1 MLGAP
6 HSTLSAPVSDAGAAL
21 SLAFVSA
28 TVEGEGDGTTLVFG
42 HGRLPLATAGPGT
55 RAALSRLATG
65 GAPEAGL
72 IELVRT
78 HGQGSELAVLFY
90 YLRLFDLGGLL
101 SRTLSESGSPLVS
114 VVPLAANHRLAMP
127 ELDDDQPVLM
137 SRFAYLRRLD
147 GACVL
152 ESPAT
157 HARVRVHDA
166 RVMAMLH
173 GLFERPLALA
183 SLDTLPEL
191 KTAPSFTAVSRA
203 SSKTLLQI
211 LLATGHLR
219 RADDEREQ
227 QPPLATWSFQD
238 LLFHARSRV
247 GRHDGVNGKTY
258 PFLGKFDPLPAL
270 RPPHPGPV
278 IELPRPDLERIAS
291 EERGFTQVLEAR
303 CSIREQ
309 GLVPI
314 TLANLAEFL
323 YRAARV
329 RHFAPAAP
337 PVHYEV
343 TNRPSPGGGGCHE
356 LELYLAVDRCEGL
369 EPGLYHY
376 QPLAHQLTQLR
387 GRTPE
392 LDVMLADTKVATGR
406 TIVSQVLVCVAARF
420 GRMGWPYEG
429 IPYATTLKNT
439 GALLQTMYLVATAM
453 GLAPCAIG
461 RGNSDLFAKLA
472 GTDYYAE
479 TTVGEFMLG
488 SREDPT

>member
-1 MLGAP
+1 MSS
-6 HSTLSAPVSDAGAAL
+6 STAAL
-21 SLAFVSA
+21 SLAFTSA
-28 TVEGEGDGTTLVFG
+28 QIEGDDSALVFG
-42 HGRLPLATAGPGT
+42 HARLSLTVGAGV
-55 RAALSRLATG
+55 RAALLALATG
-65 GAPEAGL
+65 GAPEPTL
-72 IELVRT
+72 IDLVRT
-78 HGQGSELAVLFY
+78 HGQASEFGVLFY

-101 SRTLSESGSPLVS
+101 SRTLSELGTALVTVTPLVAGHGL
-114 VVPLAANHRLAMP
+114 VQP
-127 ELDDDQPVLM
+127 ELDDEQPVQL
-137 SRFAYLRRLD
+137 SRFAYMRRLD

-152 ESPAT
+152 ESPT
-157 HARVRVHDA
+157 SHARVRVHDA
-166 RVMAMLH
+166 RVAALLH
-173 GLFERPLALA
+173 VLCERALSLNSIA
-183 SLDTLPEL
+183 SLDSSAMLAMSL
-191 KTAPSFTAVSRA
+191 SRA
-203 SSKTLLQI
+203 TTKTLLQI
-211 LLATGHLR
+211 LLGTGHLR

-270 RPPHPGPV
+270 RPAHPGPV
-278 IELPRPDLERIAS
+278 IELPQPDLERIAR
-291 EERGFTQVLEAR
+291 EDRTFTQVLEAR

-309 GLVPI
+309 GQSPI
-314 TLANLAEFL
+314 TLAHLAEFL

-329 RHFAPAAP
+329 RHFTPAAP
-337 PVHYEV
+337 PGHYEA

-369 EPGLYHY
+369 EAGLYHY
-376 QPLAHQLTQLR
+376 QPLAHQLTQLH

-392 LDVMLADTKVATGR
+392 LDGLLADTIVATGR
-406 TIVSQVLVCVAARF
+406 TEVSQVLVCVAARF

-453 GLAPCAIG
+453 GLAPCAVG
-461 RGNSDLFAKLA
+461 RGNSDLFAKAA

-479 TTVGEFMLG
+479 TTVGEFLLG
-488 SREDPT
+488 SRERVPEPS

>member
-1 MLGAP
+1 MIAAS
-6 HSTLSAPVSDAGAAL
+6 HTAAL
-21 SLAFVSA
+21 SLAFTSA
-28 TVEGEGDGTTLVFG
+28 QIEGEGDEAVLVSG
-42 HGRLPLATAGPGT
+42 HARLSLAVGPGV
-55 RAALSRLATG
+55 RAALLRLASG
-65 GAPEAGL
+65 GAAESVL

-78 HGQGSELAVLFY
+78 HGQPAELAVLFY
-90 YLRLFDLGGLL
+90 YLRLFDLGGQL
-101 SRTLSESGSPLVS
+101 SRTLSESGAALVS
-114 VVPLAANHRLAMP
+114 VIPLAGEQQFTLP
-127 ELDDDQPVLM
+127 ELDDEQPLQL
-137 SRFAYLRRLD
+137 SRFAYLRQLD

-157 HARVRVHDA
+157 RARVRICDA
-166 RVMAMLH
+166 RVAALLH
-173 GLFERPLALA
+173 ALCERPLSLA
-183 SLDTLPEL
+183 MLATLAAIGSSIP
-191 KTAPSFTAVSRA
+191 RA
-203 SSKTLLQI
+203 TIKTLLQI
-211 LLATGHLR
+211 LLGTGHLL
-219 RADDEREQ
+219 RADDERER

-247 GRHDGVNGKTY
+247 GRHDGINGKTY

-270 RPPHPGPV
+270 RPAHPGPV
-278 IELPRPDLERIAS
+278 IELPRPDLERIAGEDQS
-291 EERGFTQVLEAR
+291 FTQVLEAR

-309 GLVPI
+309 GQSPI
-314 TLANLAEFL
+314 TIARVAEFL

-356 LELYLAVDRCEGL
+356 LELYLAIDRCEGL

-376 QPLAHQLTQLR
+376 QPLAHQLTQLH

-392 LDVMLADTKVATGR
+392 LQALLADTMVATGR
-406 TIVSQVLVCVAARF
+406 TVVSQVLVCVSARF

-429 IPYATTLKNT
+429 IAYATTLKNT

-453 GLAPCAIG
+453 GLAPSAIG
-461 RGNSDLFAKLA
+461 RGNSDLFAKAA

-488 SREDPT
+488 SRESSPVP

>member
-1 MLGAP
+1 MTA
-6 HSTLSAPVSDAGAAL
+6 STTAATASPTAAL
-21 SLAFVSA
+21 SLAFTA
-28 TVEGEGDGTTLVFG
+28 ARVEGEGDDAALVFG
-42 HGRLPLATAGPGT
+42 HGRLPLTVGPGV
-55 RAALSRLATG
+55 RAALLRLASG
-65 GAPEAGL
+65 GAPESTL

-78 HGQGSELAVLFY
+78 HGQAAEFGVLFY
-90 YLRLFDLGGLL
+90 YLRLFDLGGQL
-101 SRTLSESGSPLVS
+101 SRTLSESGTALATVIPLVAGHGFS
-114 VVPLAANHRLAMP
+114 LPA
-127 ELDDDQPVLM
+127 LDDAQPLVL

-166 RVMAMLH
+166 RVAALLH
-173 GLFERPLALA
+173 ALCDGA
-183 SLDTLPEL
+183 SSPCSLDSLSSLDSLDSFGMSLPRVTFKL
-191 KTAPSFTAVSRA
+191 
-203 SSKTLLQI
+203 LLQM
-211 LLATGHLR
+211 LLGTGHLR

-270 RPPHPGPV
+270 RPAHAGPV
-278 IELPRPDLERIAS
+278 IELPRPDLERIAG
-291 EERGFTQVLEAR
+291 EEHGFTQVLEAR

-309 GLVPI
+309 GQTPI
-314 TLANLAEFL
+314 TIANVAEFL
-323 YRAARV
+323 HRAARV

-376 QPLAHQLTQLR
+376 QPLAHQLTRLCA
-387 GRTPE
+387 RTPE
-392 LDVMLADTKVATGR
+392 LEALLADTMVATGR
-406 TIVSQVLVCVAARF
+406 TVVSQVLVCVAARF

-461 RGNSDLFAKLA
+461 RGNSDLFAKAA

-488 SREDPT
+488 SREMANLP

>member
-1 MLGAP
+1 MVATP
-6 HSTLSAPVSDAGAAL
+6 PTPVSAPVSGAGAL
-21 SLAFVSA
+21 SLAFTSA
-28 TVEGEGDGTTLVFG
+28 TLDGEGDDAALVFA
-42 HGRLPLATAGPGT
+42 HGRLPIATAGPGT
-55 RAALSRLATG
+55 RAALARLANG
-65 GAPEAGL
+65 GATEAGL
-72 IELVRT
+72 IDLVRT

-90 YLRLFDLGGLL
+90 YIRMFDRGGLL
-101 SRTLSESGSPLVS
+101 SRTLSESDAALVS
-114 VVPLAANHRLAMP
+114 VIPLAVGHELGLP
-127 ELDDDQPVLM
+127 DLDDEQPLLL

-157 HARVRVHDA
+157 HARIRVHDA
-166 RVMAMLH
+166 RVAALLH
-173 GLFERPLALA
+173 ALFERPLALA
-183 SLDTLPEL
+183 SIDTPI
-191 KTAPSFTAVSRA
+191 SRA
-203 SSKTLLQI
+203 TTKLLLQI
-211 LLATGHLR
+211 LLGTGHLR
-219 RADDEREQ
+219 RTDDEREQ

-247 GRHDGVNGKTY
+247 GRHDGINGKTY
-258 PFLGKFDPLPAL
+258 PFLGKLDPLPAL

-278 IELPRPDLERIAS
+278 IELPQPDLERIVGEDHS
-291 EERGFTQVLEAR
+291 FTHVLEAR

-309 GLVPI
+309 GSSPI

-356 LELYLAVDRCEGL
+356 LELYLAIDRCEGPV
-369 EPGLYHY
+369 PGLYHY
-376 QPLAHQLTQLR
+376 QPLAHQLVQLG

-392 LDVMLADTKVATGR
+392 LELLLADTKVATGR

-429 IPYATTLKNT
+429 ICYATTLKNT

-461 RGNSDLFAKLA
+461 RGNSDLFARAA

-488 SREDPT
+488 SRETPNT